1 MNAPTAQAHRTGWIL
16 LLDRLLDI
24 TVGIALIG
32 ELLVVIGNVLGRTFI
47 DAPLLWSDEVA
58 TLALSTIAFI
68 GGAVAYRR
76 DAHISVRTIVN
87 MLPEKTQAVVLA
99 GADWVVLGLGLLSFF
114 YSIGLVEARWEELT
128 PILEMRGAWF
138 AVPLS
143 VGMVML
149 AVYALVRLYEQ
160 PRGAVLAAFVAV
172 LVLAAPFVLF
182 GFLADAPM
190 ANGSA
195 ISIALLLVLVTVL
208 LGLPVGF
215 ALMLG
220 TILYLH
226 IGTFVPLIAV
236 PQNMVDG
243 VGRFVLLAL
252 PFFIFAGFIMEGGGI
267 SRRLVELIAALVG
280 RLRGGLMQVMVVSMY
295 IVSGI
300 SGSKAA
306 DVAAVG
312 LVMRDMLDEEG
323 YDRAEAAA
331 VLAASAAMGECIP
344 PSLAMLVLGS
354 VTSLSIGALFAAG
367 LIPAAVIALCLMALI
382 YFRAA
387 KFNTRQH
394 GSRNWPLI
402 RRLALRAII
411 PFSMP
416 ALLFGGIFSGFATPT
431 EISAFA
437 VAYGLAIAALLY
449 REVNLRQ
456 FGRMIAEASTV
467 SAMVLFTLAAAQT
480 FSWVLSAAQ
489 LPHSLAAL
497 VATWHDNATLF
508 MLASITAV
516 VILGSLLEGLPA
528 LLILAPLL
536 LPLAPD
542 LGIDPLHYGIVL
554 LVAMGI
560 GAFLPP
566 LGVGFYIACAVTRAP
581 VDRASAFMIPYVLIL
596 LIGLLLVTFVPW
608 FTLLVP
614 GLLGF
619 AS

>member
-1 MNAPTAQAHRTGWIL
+1 MHAPTAEVGPTGAVL
-16 LLDRLLDI
+16 LLDRALDI
-24 TVGIALIG
+24 VVGTALLG
-32 ELLVVIGNVLGRTFI
+32 ELLVVIGNVLGRTFF
-47 DAPLLWSDEVA
+47 DLPLLWSDEVA

-87 MLPEKTQAVVLA
+87 ALPESAQSVVLA
-99 GADWVVLGLGLLSFF
+99 AADWLVFGLALVSLYF
-114 YSIGLVEARWEELT
+114 SIGLVETRWEELT
-128 PILEMRGAWF
+128 PIIEMRGAWF
-138 AVPLS
+138 ALPLTI
-143 VGMVML
+143 GMTAL
-149 AVYALVRLYEQ
+149 AFYAVVRLSEQ
-160 PRGAVLAAFVAV
+160 PRKAVLASLAV
-172 LVLAAPFVLF
+172 LVILVAPLVLF
-182 GFLADAPM
+182 GLFAEAPLANNA
-190 ANGSA
+190 A
-195 ISIALLLVLVTVL
+195 ITVALLAVLATVL

-215 ALMLG
+215 ALILG
-220 TILYLH
+220 TMLFLH
-226 IGTFVPLIAV
+226 IGTYVPLVAV

-267 SRRLVELIAALVG
+267 SRRLVVLIAALVG

-323 YDRAEAAA
+323 YDRSEAAA

-367 LIPAAVIALCLMALI
+367 LVPAAVIALCLMALI
-382 YFRAA
+382 YVRAA
-387 KFNTRQH
+387 KFQTREH
-394 GSRNWPLI
+394 GTWNWPLI

-416 ALLFGGIFSGFATPT
+416 ALLFAGIFSGFATPT

-437 VAYGLAIAALLY
+437 VAYGLAIAVLLY

-456 FGRMIAEASTV
+456 FGRMIVEASTV

-489 LPHSLAAL
+489 LPHSLAAV
-497 VATWHDNATLF
+497 VATWHDDPALF
-508 MLASITAV
+508 MLASIAAV

-536 LPLAPD
+536 LPLAPN

-581 VDRASAFMIPYVLIL
+581 VDRASAIMVPYVLIL
-596 LIGLLLVTFVPW
+596 LAGLLVVTFVPW
-608 FTLLVP
+608 FTLSVP
-614 GLLGF
+614 RLLGF
-619 AS
+619 GN

>member
-1 MNAPTAQAHRTGWIL
+1 MHAPAAEVERTGPVL
-16 LLDRLLDI
+16 LLDRTLDI
-24 TVGIALIG
+24 VVGVALLG
-32 ELLVVIGNVLGRTFI
+32 ELVVVIANVLGRTFFHV
-47 DAPLLWSDEVA
+47 PLLWTDEVA

-76 DAHISVRTIVN
+76 DAHISVRTVVN
-87 MLPEKTQAVVLA
+87 ILPRGAQAVVLA
-99 GADWVVLGLGLLSFF
+99 AADWLVLGLGLVSFL

-138 AVPLS
+138 AVPLT
-143 VGMVML
+143 VGMAVL
-149 AVYALVRLYEQ
+149 ALYAAVRLAGQ
-160 PRGAVLAAFVAV
+160 PRGAVLAALAG
-172 LVLAAPFVLF
+172 LALLAAPLLLF
-182 GFLADAPM
+182 GLLAEAPL
-190 ANGSA
+190 ANGTA
-195 ISIALLLVLVTVL
+195 ITVALLVVLATVL

-215 ALMLG
+215 ALILG
-220 TILYLH
+220 TVLYLD

-267 SRRLVELIAALVG
+267 SRRLVMLIAALVG

-323 YDRAEAAA
+323 YDRSEAAA

-367 LIPAAVIALCLMALI
+367 LVPAAVIALCLMALI
-382 YFRAA
+382 YVRAGKFRT
-387 KFNTRQH
+387 KQH
-394 GSRNWPLI
+394 GAWDWPLI

-416 ALLFGGIFSGFATPT
+416 ALLFAGIFSGFATPT

-449 REVNLRQ
+449 REVDLRR
-456 FGRMIAEASTV
+456 FGRMIVEASTV

-497 VATWHDNATLF
+497 VATWHDDAALF
-508 MLASITAV
+508 MLASIAAV

-536 LPLAPD
+536 LPLAPG
-542 LGIDPLHYGIVL
+542 LGIDPLHYGIVM

-581 VDRASAFMIPYVLIL
+581 VDRASAIMIPYVVIL
-596 LIGLLLVTFVPW
+596 LIGLLVVTFVPW

-614 GLLGF
+614 RLLGF
-619 AS
+619 E